1 MRVGVSTSDQ
11 QMHVQREELSITK
24 DFVRWFLTKRTVD
37 GICIGGFVIAHGQYL
52 KVNSRCYRFPSDS
65 DARSRNKTTLEEE
78 RVSS

>member
-52 KVNSRCYRFPSDS
+52 EVNSRYYRFPSDS
-65 DARSRNKTTLEEE
+65 DARSRNIEEE
-78 RVSS
+78 WVSS